1 MSGVRKRTIRKQKG
15 ITLIALVIT
24 IIVLLILAGVSIA
37 MLTGQNGILTQAS
50 NAKIETEKADVEEG
64 ISLSVS
70 EFRLGQETNEIPNDK
85 SFIDW
90 LKDKGYI
97 DNNYT
102 LQPTNIL
109 GKDISTGK
117 GETTGKIDVYKL
129 EEVTESAKI
138 ASTTKVAAVE
148 VEEEK
153 EYEVVYY
160 DKNGSRE
167 VLNRFSLTTAEVLE
181 EANEEMFDITD
192 DGVIT
197 LKDYESYY
205 NNNLTWTIE
214 TLVIPRTVRGIEVKK
229 IHWDFMGDYSTHYFS
244 SRKNLKTVIIPE
256 GVIEVGGFKYCTGLT
271 RVNLPTTL
279 ETIHSFA
286 FENCTSL
293 TNITI
298 PDSVTEIWSCA
309 FRDCTSLT
317 NITIPDSVTD
327 IGSNTFEN
335 CTSLTNITIPDS
347 VTAIGEYA
355 FANCTS
361 ISDIII
367 PSSVT
372 TVEDNVF
379 FDWTSS
385 QTIHVPFASEEEKPE
400 GWSDNWNGGNA
411 HIEYAPPSE

>member
-205 NNNLTWTIE
+205 KNNLTWTIE
-214 TLVIPRTVRGIEVKK
+214 TLVIPSEVRGTPVKK
-229 IHWDFMGDYSTHYFS
+229 IDDWFMGDYSTFYFS

-279 ETIHSFA
+279 ETIYSSA

-298 PDSVTEIWSCA
+298 PDSVTEI
-309 FRDCTSLT
+309 
-317 NITIPDSVTD
+317 
-327 IGSNTFEN
+327 GSRVFQD

-372 TVEDNVF
+372 TVEGNVF

-411 HIEYAPPSE
+411 HIEYALPSE